1 MYLIILSISILFLL
15 FPNEIFLY
23 SETILG
29 KMMAV
34 LIIIYCT
41 YENVIYGLFMCII
54 VIWFYQ
60 SDMLDR
66 FHYRYNEYFTT
77 LPPLNP
83 QVVYVPNKPEI
94 DIQSLSITDNLSLDK
109 VYPNEISPVKKES
122 EKIFRNQHCSKEL
135 DVMYKTSKIIHKEDI
150 SQLFPEISF
159 LDDIQCNPCDDTCR
173 FRLGK
178 INQEIELMPKDTKQ
192 NDNSIWEWAQSWFI
206 DKNEP
211 YVGVGYVASYL

>member
-1 MYLIILSISILFLL
+1 MFLIILSISILSLL
-15 FPNEIFLY
+15 FPNEILLY

-41 YENVIYGLFMCII
+41 YENIIYGLFMCILI
-54 VIWFYQ
+54 IWFYQ

-77 LPPLNP
+77 LAPLTP

-94 DIQSLSITDNLSLDK
+94 DIQSISTTDNLSLDK
-109 VYPNEISPVKKES
+109 VYPNQIPPVKKES
-122 EKIFRNQHCSKEL
+122 EKIFRDQYCSEEL
-135 DVMYKTSKIIHKEDI
+135 DIMYKTSKIIHKENI
-150 SQLFPEISF
+150 AQVFPEISF

-178 INQEIELMPKDTKQ
+178 INQEIELIPKDTKH
-192 NDNSIWEWAQSWFI
+192 NDNFIWEWAQSWFI